1 MILQEVLQKMRR
13 VCSAGK
19 VYVMS
24 HCWLQY
30 YRSTSSTFLRM
41 VTSMSLKD
49 TEIAEHFNS
58 QLDDGSRIMR
68 LLNISTR
75 NLMIKSG
82 SIMERFYGTSS

>member
-24 HCWLQY
+24 HCWLHY
-30 YRSTSSTFLRM
+30 YRSTSSTFVRK

-58 QLDDGSRIMR
+58 QLVDGSRMMR

-75 NLMIKSG
+75 NLMISG
-82 SIMERFYGTSS
+82 SIVERL